1 MLMEHDIRQLG
12 GNSLPTA
19 GTDGGIIPVSLQDW
33 TNILWKLQK
42 EETQEGTEERHLS
55 PEGKMFGKESK
66 ESEVPCWGQEDL
78 SGSAQSPQFMP

>member
-19 GTDGGIIPVSLQDW
+19 GTDGGIITVSLQDW
-33 TNILWKLQK
+33 TNILWKLWK

-55 PEGKMFGKESK
+55 PEGKCLERRVKNLQCAVGDRKI
-66 ESEVPCWGQEDL
+66 
-78 SGSAQSPQFMP
+78 